1 MGVTLYYGMNYGMNI
16 LGNRN
21 GAMLIA
27 EPLIFIGEIVAELP
41 GFRDRKMRQSLDA
54 IPRPIVIN

>member
-1 MGVTLYYGMNYGMNI
+1 MNYGMNI

-54 IPRPIVIN
+54 IPRPIVTN